1 MKIIIQELHDSYKS
15 LEARKVVEYMWDI
28 ADKSTDG
35 KPLDELIE
43 YIKSVADDSEYLA
56 KKK

>member
-1 MKIIIQELHDSYKS
+1 MKKLIQELHDSYKS
-15 LEARKVVEYMWDI
+15 PEARKVVEYMWDI

-35 KPLDELIE
+35 KPLDELFE

-56 KKK
+56 QEK